1 MNRSAK
7 IALGLVLVGG
17 VTAAIALS
25 SKPAKAAAL
34 PPVGPPLPE
43 SQDDG
48 QPAPHPTDGVVV
60 VPDVPSAPIGSD
72 PHPSE
77 PVVVAP
83 APVPVPVLP
92 SVPAVINVPTPNGG
106 SVAVPVPS
114 SLPTSLPP
122 IPMVFDPR
130 LPRPTPTE
138 VLPPLVVTSSDPS
151 SPPLEVPQVANVPSP
166 VPQDTARLVGRLL
179 AEEATGKWKHKD
191 AETGVWQKSR
201 GLKGD
206 GELGPGTALK
216 MAQEIGAVPIVRY
229 WPKGSYKEGKW
240 LREYQQA
247 LLTLA
252 ASAPEPRASQLRV
265 AADRERGQGFGS
277 QQLPI
282 GVRIELS

>member
-1 MNRSAK
+1 MNRAGK
-7 IALGLVLVGG
+7 IALGLAMVGG
-17 VTAAIALS
+17 VTALVALS
-25 SKPAKAAAL
+25 SSKKANAAPAL

-43 SQDDG
+43 SVNDG
-48 QPAPHPTDGVVV
+48 QPGDHPSDGVVV
-60 VPDVPSAPIGSD
+60 VPDVPTVPVGTD
-72 PHPSE
+72 PHPTD

-83 APVPVPVLP
+83 AIPPVPVGPALPPV
-92 SVPAVINVPTPNGG
+92 VNVPLPGGG
-106 SVAVPVPS
+106 SLPVQI
-114 SLPTSLPP
+114 PTELPP

-130 LPRPTPTE
+130 VPRPTPTE
-138 VLPPLVVTSSDPS
+138 TLPPLVVTAGDGSTV
-151 SPPLEVPQVANVPSP
+151 EVPPVTAAPSAVPA
-166 VPQDTARLVGRLL
+166 DTARLARRML
-179 AEEATGKWKHKD
+179 AEEATGKWKHLD
-191 AETGVWQKSR
+191 AEVGAWQKAR
-201 GLKGD
+201 GLKDD
-206 GELGPGTALK
+206 GSFGPGTAK
-216 MAQEIGAVPIVRY
+216 RMAQEIGALPIVRF